1 MAKLP
6 GYRLCVY
13 ALLLMCGLVS
23 GRCLSQVPHRL
34 IYHFIDGDS
43 GRIMQE
49 LKLKTVFDNK
59 LQSAAYVSRIPAL
72 LQAGGYLAG
81 SVDSSGI
88 SDSSSYVSV
97 YTGANFGNAAI
108 RLKAND
114 RALLKDAGVKVTESQ
129 SLSFAE
135 YRDLQRKVL
144 THFENNGF
152 PFARVMLDSI
162 TLKPGEISALVNVD
176 KGIPYRFD
184 SLRLF
189 GSARISRN
197 FMHRYLAIERG
208 SIYRKEKLEKV
219 NQRLLELPY
228 LEQQQPWD
236 LTMLSMGSIV
246 NLYLK
251 PKKSNQVD
259 VIAGFFP
266 ANQQTGGKLLFTVD
280 ANLQL
285 QNAFGGGENL
295 GVVWQQIQPKSPRLN
310 LQYQQPYLFNSPFG
324 VDFSFDLYK
333 RDSAYLN
340 INAEAGLLYSLGSGQ
355 TGKLLIQN
363 SRTNVLEVDTLRIK
377 AFKTLPDIV
386 DVSSISLGVEYSF
399 ANTDYRFNPRRGNEL
414 ELFAS
419 AGNKKIRRNN
429 AILQIKDP
437 AYNYSRLY
445 DTLKLNAYQVR
456 LKLRGAHYFPIGKQA
471 VLKAGVNAGW
481 FESPNYFRNELFQIG
496 GYRLLRGFDEESI
509 FTSRYAVGTF
519 EYRYLLGVNSYF
531 FGFGDV
537 GWSKNKSSRNL
548 NANTYIGGGVGLA
561 VETKGGIFN
570 LSFAAGK
577 RNDLEFSIRQSK
589 IHLGYVSIF

>member
-6 GYRLCVY
+6 GYRVWVFG
-13 ALLLMCGLVS
+13 LLLIWVLVPRPS
-23 GRCLSQVPHRL
+23 FSQGSHRMV
-34 IYHFIDGDS
+34 YHFIDGDS
-43 GRIMQE
+43 ARISNE
-49 LKLKTVFDNK
+49 LKLKTSFGNK
-59 LQSAAYVSRIPAL
+59 VESTAFISRLPAI

-81 SVDSSGI
+81 SVDSS
-88 SDSSSYVSV
+88 SVNDSISYVSV
-97 YTGANFGNAAI
+97 YTGAHFGNRAI
-108 RLKAND
+108 GIKEVD
-114 RALLKDAGVKVTESQ
+114 RTLLDDAGYKIANNQPLNFSQ
-129 SLSFAE
+129 YRELQQKLLSH
-135 YRDLQRKVL
+135 L
-144 THFENNGF
+144 ENNGY
-152 PFARVMLDSI
+152 PFARLMLDSI
-162 TLKPGEISALVNVD
+162 SLRPGQVSAFVLLD

-184 SLRLF
+184 SVRIF
-189 GSARISRN
+189 GSAKISKN
-197 FMHRYLAIERG
+197 FIHRYLAIERG
-208 SIYRKEKLEKV
+208 SIYRREKLEKV

-228 LEQQQPWD
+228 LEQEQPWD
-236 LTMLSMGSIV
+236 LTMLSTGSIL

-251 PKKSNQVD
+251 PRKSNQVD

-285 QNAFGGGENL
+285 QNAFGGGENI

-324 VDFSFDLYK
+324 IDFSFDLYK

-340 INAEAGLLYSLGSGQ
+340 ISTEAGLMYSLASGQ
-355 TGKLLIQN
+355 TGKLVIQN
-363 SRTNVLEVDTLRIK
+363 NRTNILEVDTARIK
-377 AFKTLPDIV
+377 AFKTLPDVV
-386 DVSSISLGVEYSF
+386 DVSSVSLGVEYTYT
-399 ANTDYRFNPRRGNEL
+399 NTDYRFNPRRGNEL

-429 AILQIKDP
+429 TVLQIKDT
-437 AYNYSRLY
+437 AYNYGRLY

-456 LKLRGAHYFPIGKQA
+456 LRLRGAHYFPIGKQA
-471 VLKAGVNAGW
+471 VIKTGLNAGW

-519 EYRYLLGVNSYF
+519 EYRYLLGLNSYF
-531 FGFGDV
+531 FGFSDF
-537 GWSKNKSSRNL
+537 GWSQNKSIK
-548 NANTYIGGGVGLA
+548 NARGNRYVGGGVGLA

-570 LSFAAGK
+570 LSIAAGK
-577 RNDLEFSIRQSK
+577 RNDLDFSLRQSK